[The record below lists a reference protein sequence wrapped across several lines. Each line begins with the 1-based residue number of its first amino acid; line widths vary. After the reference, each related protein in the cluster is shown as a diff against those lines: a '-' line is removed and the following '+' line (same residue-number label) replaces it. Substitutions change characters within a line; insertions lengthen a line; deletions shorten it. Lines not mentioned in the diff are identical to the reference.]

1 MSYITT
7 YSGLDF
13 DYLKPVASSIC
24 DKDIIQ
30 GLSNDCRFAGQ
41 IPVFYSVAQHCW
53 LMSQIVPEEFALEA
67 LLHDATE
74 AYCKDIP
81 SPLKRLLPDY
91 QAIEQQVDTVIRE
104 TFGLPAEMSAI
115 VHYCDLVML
124 TTERQELDIDD
135 GKEWPML
142 EGIPLADIAIVPMTP
157 SQIRVVFAARLN
169 ELTGATQS

>member
-13 DYLKPVASSIC
+13 DYLKPLASSIC
-24 DKDIIQ
+24 IEDIAQ
-30 GLSNDCRFAGQ
+30 ALSHECRFAGHL
-41 IPVFYSVAQHCW
+41 PNFYSVAQHCW

-74 AYCKDIP
+74 AYCRDIP

-91 QAIEQQVDTVIRE
+91 KVIEHRIDMAIRE
-104 TFGLPAEMSAI
+104 KFGLPAEMSSV
-115 VHYCDLVML
+115 VHYCDLIML
-124 TTERQELDIDD
+124 ATERQELDIDD

-142 EGIPLADIAIVPMTP
+142 ACIPLAEMAIVPM
-157 SQIRVVFAARLN
+157 SSRDARIAFLARFN
-169 ELTGATQS
+169 ELTGAIAS

>member
-1 MSYITT
+1 MTCITT
-7 YSGLDF
+7 YSGLTF
-13 DYLKPVASSIC
+13 DYLKPVSSSIC

-41 IPVFYSVAQHCW
+41 LPVFYSVAQHCW

-67 LLHDATE
+67 LLHDASE
-74 AYCKDIP
+74 AYCRDIP

-91 QAIEQQVDTVIRE
+91 KVIEHRIDTAIRE
-104 TFGLPAEMSAI
+104 KFGLPAEKSSV
-115 VHYCDLVML
+115 VHYCDLIML
-124 TTERQELDIDD
+124 ATERQELDIDD

-169 ELTGATQS
+169 ELTAASQS